1 MLRYAG
7 GKQRAVKILERY
19 IPDGTDKVA
28 SAFTGGSSFEMYLAH
43 KGIKVYCNDVYEPLI
58 NYFTHQH
65 ECLPIVRG
73 YLPITKEAYLNA
85 KKTMNEGTDVERAAK
100 FFVVNRSCFSGCMT
114 GGFSGVRFT
123 ASCIKELDLSN
134 MEFSVM
140 DYEAFLDAHPDT
152 LTYLDPPYDQPN
164 LYLAA
169 PFNHERLAEVLKKRK
184 NWFMSYN
191 DTPRIRELYADCE
204 IVPVE
209 WAWSMNAKKKSN
221 EVIIRPTK
229 TTDK

>member
-19 IPDGTDKVA
+19 ITDGTDKVA

-65 ECLPIVRG
+65 ECLPIVRR

-191 DTPRIRELYADCE
+191 DTPRIRELYADCDIE
-204 IVPVE
+204 PVE

-221 EVIIRPTK
+221 HFK
-229 TTDK
+229 